1 MKNQNN
7 QQHIIIFGAPGAGK
21 GTHADLMAK
30 RYGMLHLSTG
40 DLLRKEVA
48 EQTPLGQFVQKELDQ
63 GNLVAD
69 EIVIEMVE
77 KAITGTDRNC
87 ILDGFPRTVAQAKA
101 LDEMMKRTGQH
112 IRCVLS
118 IEVPREELI
127 LRLEQRSLISHR
139 SDDNEATILHRLIEY
154 ETKSKNVID
163 YYKADGRLVPVDASD
178 SIENTQKNI
187 RNALSQL

>member
-30 RYGMLHLSTG
+30 RYGMVHLSTG

-48 EQTPLGQFVQKELDQ
+48 EQTPLGKFVQKELDQ

>member
-30 RYGMLHLSTG
+30 RYGMVHLSTG

-48 EQTPLGQFVQKELDQ
+48 EQTPLGKFVQKELDQ

-101 LDEMMKRTGQH
+101 LDEMMERTGQH

>member
-1 MKNQNN
+1 MQDHNS

-30 RYGMLHLSTG
+30 RYDMVHLSTG

-48 EQTPLGQFVQKELDQ
+48 EQTPLGLFVKKELDQ

>member
-1 MKNQNN
+1 MQDHNL

-30 RYGMLHLSTG
+30 RYDMVHLSTG

-101 LDEMMKRTGQH
+101 LDEMMKRTGQQ

-187 RNALSQL
+187 RYALSQL

>member
-30 RYGMLHLSTG
+30 RYGMVHLSTG
-40 DLLRKEVA
+40 DLLRMEVA
-48 EQTPLGQFVQKELDQ
+48 EQTPLGKFVQKELDQ

>member
-1 MKNQNN
+1 MKNQNK

>member
-1 MKNQNN
+1 MQDHNT

-30 RYGMLHLSTG
+30 RYDMVHLSTG

-77 KAITGTDRNC
+77 KAITGTDRSC

-101 LDEMMKRTGQH
+101 LDEMMNRTGQH

-178 SIENTQKNI
+178 SIENTQNNI

>member
-1 MKNQNN
+1 MQDNN
-7 QQHIIIFGAPGAGK
+7 YQQHIIIFGAPGAGK

-30 RYGMLHLSTG
+30 RYDMVHLSTG

-69 EIVIEMVE
+69 EIVIAMVE

-101 LDEMMKRTGQH
+101 LDEMMRRTGQH

-187 RNALSQL
+187 RYALSQL

>member
-1 MKNQNN
+1 MQDHNT

-21 GTHADLMAK
+21 GTHADLMAI
-30 RYGMLHLSTG
+30 RYDMVHLSTG

-77 KAITGTDRNC
+77 KAITGTDRSC

-101 LDEMMKRTGQH
+101 LDEMMNRTGQH

-178 SIENTQKNI
+178 SIENTQNNI

>member
-1 MKNQNN
+1 MKNQNH

-30 RYGMLHLSTG
+30 RYGMVHLSTG

-48 EQTPLGQFVQKELDQ
+48 EQTPLGKFVQKELDQ

>member
-1 MKNQNN
+1 MKSQNN

-30 RYGMLHLSTG
+30 RYGMVHLSTG

-48 EQTPLGQFVQKELDQ
+48 EQTPLGKFVQKELDQ

-87 ILDGFPRTVAQAKA
+87 ILDGFPRTVAQAKV

>member
-21 GTHADLMAK
+21 GTHADLIAK
-30 RYGMLHLSTG
+30 RYGMVHLSTG

-48 EQTPLGQFVQKELDQ
+48 EQTPLGKFVQKELDQ